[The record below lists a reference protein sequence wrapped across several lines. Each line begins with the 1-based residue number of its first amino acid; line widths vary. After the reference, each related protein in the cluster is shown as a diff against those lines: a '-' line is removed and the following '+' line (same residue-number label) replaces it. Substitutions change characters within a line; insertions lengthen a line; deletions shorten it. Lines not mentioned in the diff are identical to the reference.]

1 MLNVGK
7 TNHYFK
13 LKRGTQQG
21 DTISTYLFIQVLE
34 IAFTLIKANNNTEG
48 LDIFNHNFLYTA
60 YAGDTTFFI
69 KNINPA
75 TEIIKTLIIF
85 LFFLVLK
92 LIKVKL
98 TLRGMECVNLNDD
111 VIRILGIYYS

>member
-34 IAFTLIKANNNTEG
+34 KAFTLIKANNNIEG
-48 LDIFNHNFLYTA
+48 LDIFNRNFLYTA
-60 YAGDTTFFI
+60 YAGDTTFLI
-69 KNINPA
+69 KNINSA

-92 LIKVKL
+92 LLKQNAKSQGLVCSK
-98 TLRGMECVNLNDD
+98 G
-111 VIRILGIYYS
+111 